1 MGGFLLFLYFSRVCS
16 DGKEFL
22 SDKGERGGGR
32 QQVISHV
39 CGGANEQKCG
49 QEGVGGKGTPWVLLY
64 CLFKF
69 NVL

>member
-1 MGGFLLFLYFSRVCS
+1 MIR
-16 DGKEFL
+16 GK
-22 SDKGERGGGR
+22 GGGG